1 MGALF
6 DSVKQIWTVVKEGGV
21 KDLPI
26 RDYRLKFELPNY
38 LKGRG
43 ERPET
48 SASSV
53 AKVLRSYSATPLVAL
68 EYAISQ
74 LALLNRHKVSTWR
87 RMRLLETYLRY
98 LAPHIANVYLNCRDS
113 HAVPESSA
121 RRENLD
127 RVGEALRELSAGY
140 ERIFDHDYRLSDLRY
155 VINRPR
161 LRQAGHRLL
170 DLILT
175 EQRVNALRYQL
186 LSPKRWA
193 VCNQVFFILWH
204 YEDATQAVRLSGCIP
219 TYLRDNRS
227 VIETGAIKASAQQLY
242 ISIQLLGMVDTLTWP
257 AEQIHVMD
265 AYMKIIEPKVK
276 IREDA
281 GGEVP
286 SGHLLCLF
294 GQDRP
299 AVYARKDK
307 YTTGLL
313 LDISAL
319 KTQVNDDHAIIFSLP
334 PEAAVEKMSPP
345 LSVLGAQDRGLFL
358 ERLRLRLH
366 PRLRRH
372 ERQHIN
378 QYENMKA
385 FFGFTEAHRRLHNIQ
400 HPKTKTKD
408 TNTLSE
414 MLAGRTSMLTD
425 DSRQIKDE
433 ARWFVVNDS
442 EGGTQ
447 IKTRETT
454 YVTPMAI
461 GQVALFNA
469 IDGAETDFIIGYIG
483 RITRASGDL
492 LITLIK
498 LADEVRA
505 IAVQTPS
512 EQKAEQAWPA
522 FLIRNRNAR
531 WQIVAHNKNRLSSGA
546 NVFLRQEKKTISV
559 ILGETA
565 SRHEE
570 FTIFSVQPEN
580 PAEEIAL

>member
-1 MGALF
+1 MG
-6 DSVKQIWTVVKEGGV
+6 SVVDAIKQIWRIVSQGGA

-43 ERPET
+43 ERPEI
-48 SASSV
+48 SAGAV
-53 AKVLRSYSATPLVAL
+53 AKVLRSYNATPLVAL
-68 EYAISQ
+68 EYGISQ
-74 LALLNRHKVSTWR
+74 LALLNRHKLSTWR

-98 LAPHIANVYLNCRDS
+98 LAPHIANVYLNCRDH

-127 RVGEALRELSAGY
+127 RVGEVLKELSAGY
-140 ERIFDHDYRLSDLRY
+140 ERILDHDYRLSDLRY
-155 VINRPR
+155 ALNRPR
-161 LRQAGHRLL
+161 LQQTGHRLL

-186 LSPKRWA
+186 LAPRRWA

-204 YEDATQAVRLSGCIP
+204 YEDAAQAARLSGCIP
-219 TYLRDNRS
+219 TYLRENRS
-227 VIETGAIKASAQQLY
+227 GIEAGAIKATAQQLY

-276 IREDA
+276 IRDDA

-299 AVYARKDK
+299 AAYSRKDK

-319 KTQVNDDHAIIFSLP
+319 KTQVNDDHAIIYSLP
-334 PEAAVEKMSPP
+334 SEEAVEKMSPP

-366 PRLRRH
+366 PRLRRD

-385 FFGFTEAHRRLHNIQ
+385 FFGFTEAHRRLSNIQ
-400 HPKTKTKD
+400 NPKAKSQD
-408 TNTLSE
+408 TTLSE
-414 MLAGRTSMLTD
+414 LLAGRTSMLTD

-442 EGGTQ
+442 EGGMQ

-461 GQVALFNA
+461 GQVALFND
-469 IDGAETDFIIGYIG
+469 IDGTDTDFIIGYIG

-512 EQKAEQAWPA
+512 EQKSEQAWPA

-531 WQIVAHNKNRLSSGA
+531 WQIVAHNKNKLSSGA
-546 NVFLRQEKKTISV
+546 NIFLRQDKKTTSV
-559 ILGETA
+559 ILGEAA

-580 PAEEIAL
+580 PAEEIAF